1 MNKISGILLFLVFFS
16 SCKTEKKEPVINKE
30 TVVEIQEEK
39 EGSKLNFKLVNNLLD
54 NPNLQELSIQTHAF
68 DSDIIFDGMYVLK
81 TAEDTYSFILLFDED
96 KTNFEAF
103 SKWKLAI
110 IATAKDPLQFESE
123 LEQKKGARTTGVE
136 STPVM
141 MGDYVVLLTE
151 NFKLKPKEF
160 SFIRFYLY
168 NFNKETN
175 TKYYLVKDVV
185 LP

>member
-1 MNKISGILLFLVFFS
+1 MNKISIVLLVLTLFT
-16 SCKTEKKEPVINKE
+16 SCKTEKKKSIINKKNI
-30 TVVEIQEEK
+30 VEIQEKTEDI
-39 EGSKLNFKLVNNLLD
+39 SLNFKSVNNLLD

-68 DSDIIFDGMYVLK
+68 DSDIVFDGMYVLK
-81 TAEDTYSFILLFDED
+81 TAEDTYSFVLLFDED

-103 SKWKLAI
+103 SKWKLAM
-110 IATAKDPLQFESE
+110 IATPKDPLQFESE
-123 LEQKKGARTTGVE
+123 AEQKKGARTTGVE

-141 MGDYVVLLTE
+141 MGSYVVLLTE
-151 NFKLKPKEF
+151 NFKLIPKEF

-175 TKYYLVKDVV
+175 TKYYVVKDVV

>member
-1 MNKISGILLFLVFFS
+1 MVLALFTN
-16 SCKTEKKEPVINKE
+16 CKTEKKESIINKE
-30 TVVEIQEEK
+30 TVEEIQEKK
-39 EGSKLNFKLVNNLLD
+39 EDSRLNFKSVNNLLD

-68 DSDIIFDGMYVLK
+68 DPDIVFDGMYVLK

-96 KTNFEAF
+96 KTNFEVF
-103 SKWKLAI
+103 SKWKLAM
-110 IATAKDPLQFESE
+110 IATPKDPLQFENE
-123 LEQKKGARTTGVE
+123 AEQKKGARTTGVD

-141 MGDYVVLLTE
+141 MGNYVVLLTE

-175 TKYYLVKDVV
+175 TKYYAVKDAV